1 MDTVIESKD
10 ALISLLKNEIVQV
23 KFNKVDGTERI
34 MKCTLREDHV
44 VPYEKVSETRE
55 KKVNENIIS
64 VWDIENAGWRSFR
77 FDSVITFHKYE

>member
-1 MDTVIESKD
+1 MAIQTKD
-10 ALISLLKNEIVQV
+10 ILISLLKNEIVEV

-44 VPYEKVSETRE
+44 VPYEKTSEGRE

-64 VWDIENAGWRSFR
+64 VWDLENDGWRSFR
-77 FDSVITFHKYE
+77 FDSVISFHKYE